1 MSMVTLSPGW
11 ALSKSVAIDDQRSL
25 TLVPLVTHQTLM
37 LAVLP
42 DADEADEVVEEEP
55 QAAAKV
61 ATPTAATSSD
71 HPLWGARS
79 F

>member
-1 MSMVTLSPGW
+1 
-11 ALSKSVAIDDQRSL
+11 
-25 TLVPLVTHQTLM
+25 LVTHQTLM

-42 DADEADEVVEEEP
+42 EADEADEVVEEEP

-71 HPLWGARS
+71 HPLRGDRS
-79 F
+79 FRGDLFIPSPDLRLPETFAK

>member
-1 MSMVTLSPGW
+1 
-11 ALSKSVAIDDQRSL
+11 
-25 TLVPLVTHQTLM
+25 M

-42 DADEADEVVEEEP
+42 DADEVVEEEP

>member
-1 MSMVTLSPGW
+1 ME
-11 ALSKSVAIDDQRSL
+11 
-25 TLVPLVTHQTLM
+25 
-37 LAVLP
+37 AVLP
-42 DADEADEVVEEEP
+42 EADEADEVVEEEP

-71 HPLWGARS
+71 HPLWRARS

>member
-1 MSMVTLSPGW
+1 
-11 ALSKSVAIDDQRSL
+11 
-25 TLVPLVTHQTLM
+25 LVTHQTLM

-42 DADEADEVVEEEP
+42 EADEVVDDEP

-71 HPLWGARS
+71 HPLRGDRS
-79 F
+79 FRGDLFIPSPDLRRTETFVK

>member
-1 MSMVTLSPGW
+1 
-11 ALSKSVAIDDQRSL
+11 
-25 TLVPLVTHQTLM
+25 LVTHQTLM

-42 DADEADEVVEEEP
+42 EADEADEVVEEEP

-61 ATPTAATSSD
+61 ATPTAATRSD
-71 HPLWGARS
+71 HHLWDARS